1 MKAHPEYILKE
12 SQQDLIELEVDC
24 QKKETLRMTS
34 SFWPE
39 TRREFLPLSA
49 VR

>member
-1 MKAHPEYILKE
+1 M
-12 SQQDLIELEVDC
+12 
-24 QKKETLRMTS
+24 TL

-49 VR
+49 VRSELGSGGEIKSGV